1 MPMGIS
7 AILNII
13 ICTLFPFLLGFTVL
27 TAFLTSS
34 GNFLSIINLISDTL
48 IVVYILI
55 SNNYNYL

>member
-1 MPMGIS
+1 MGIS

-13 ICTLFPFLLGFTVL
+13 ICTLFPFLLGFTIL